1 MAKRT
6 FAAANWTPTATADT
20 TALTNATYQAI
31 KGGSGTQKIDVLEVM
46 ISGLA
51 GASSPT
57 IIQLARASTIETT
70 PTALASPNQ
79 DGPMDPATAALA
91 AVPVSFVAAA
101 TGPQR
106 SAVTT
111 DAKLNLALNAFGG
124 ILRWNAAPTQQ
135 WNQVGNTASG
145 GESILSA
152 FTGGTVGA
160 ISSHIMY
167 EPYVWLIAASGVIC
181 AAMQAALATSGM
193 A

>member
-1 MAKRT
+1 MAKRI
-6 FAAANWTPTATADT
+6 FAAANWTPTAQADT
-20 TALTNATYQAI
+20 SALTNVTYQAL
-31 KGGSGTQKIDVLEVM
+31 KGGSATQKIDVLEVL

-57 IIQLARASTIETT
+57 ILQLARVSTIETT

-79 DGPMDPATAALA
+79 DGPADASTAALA
-91 AVPVSFVAAA
+91 LPPVSFVAAA
-101 TGPQR
+101 AGPQR

-135 WNQVGNTASG
+135 WNQIGNTASL
-145 GESILSA
+145 GESVLSA

-167 EPYVWLIAASGVIC
+167 EPY
-181 AAMQAALATSGM
+181 
-193 A
+193 